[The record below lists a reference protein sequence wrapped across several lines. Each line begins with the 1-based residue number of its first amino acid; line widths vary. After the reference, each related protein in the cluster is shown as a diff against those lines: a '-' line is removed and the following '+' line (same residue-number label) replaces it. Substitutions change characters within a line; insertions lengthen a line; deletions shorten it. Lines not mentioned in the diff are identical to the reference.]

1 MVKVKRLETFDGVT
15 IKVALKQRGFSV
27 FIQIEEGSY
36 LWRDRSSE
44 NCAVKFITPHSKR
57 IAEKDMRFRIQNQN
71 SLRLSEKTL
80 TCLLVELVYC
90 TCPPTFSSLRR
101 WQHSTKEMWNI
112 QNRQKRLNNCFSH
125 HSQKHIKEKR
135 AAPLISITHTAKT
148 IPENSGILGNARRRI
163 VFYPPSC
170 VFYN

>member
-57 IAEKDMRFRIQNQN
+57 IAEKGMRFRIQNQSYHKSKQFAPFRKN
-71 SLRLSEKTL
+71 FDLPSGG
-80 TCLLVELVYC
+80 TCLLYLSPNFFLPEEMAAQYKRNVEHSK
-90 TCPPTFSSLRR
+90 PPKKTEQLLF
-101 WQHSTKEMWNI
+101 
-112 QNRQKRLNNCFSH
+112 
-125 HSQKHIKEKR
+125 
-135 AAPLISITHTAKT
+135 APLTKAHKGKACSPIDQYHPYS
-148 IPENSGILGNARRRI
+148 
-163 VFYPPSC
+163 
-170 VFYN
+170 